1 MKNTEDKHFLDYW
14 RIVRKRKGVV
24 IATVFIVTFT
34 TAIVSFIMT
43 PRYFA
48 SCKIRVV
55 KQKPTVDV
63 FGKQYSMMSDYDPIF
78 FGTQSELIQ
87 SEPILLKVIDD
98 LSLAKRW
105 FGARDDFK
113 ELGNKFALRRMKY
126 HLRVKQFRGTD
137 IIEIAFEDY
146 DQEKVAVIANT
157 IAGVFR
163 DERLRLMKE
172 KVEEGLDNLSASLSK
187 SLQELVETDKE
198 LEEAKKRT
206 GLAYYQGVSIDK
218 QKLTEYNDAYIQ
230 AQMEA
235 VLKKTEIDELMKL
248 SPEEQLYTLSVGVK
262 SNASHNLTVLKQRL
276 AEAKVERSVLL
287 EDYGNKHP
295 LVLQAKSKIE
305 EIEDNIAKEIQGIIN
320 GLKTEYEV
328 ARVRAE
334 ELHNVLENV
343 KKEDQVLDE
352 KQLEVVKLV
361 REVETNREVY
371 MTLKKQLNEEIIAK
385 ALPVSYVEIV
395 EPAVRPVIPSKPRKA
410 LNIALG
416 LVFGLVLGTGFA
428 YFMEYLDTSIKTV
441 DDIEEFLGLPILGVI
456 PQKIKILF
464 DEKRNSLNYESYRI
478 VRTNLDLI
486 LRKNNYKTIT
496 VTSAGA
502 GEGKSTTIVNMGIVL
517 ARAGKKV
524 IILDADIRKPKIAAF
539 FGAAETGGLGDVLK
553 GKLALD
559 SAVQNTSEE
568 NLKFI
573 PCGKTLSGFVGLL
586 SPQKI
591 KELIAG
597 LKDKSDIILIDA
609 PPLIGVSD
617 SSMLVNESDAVI
629 LVVQHRKYP
638 KDMAKRAVKTMRAQ
652 GVNVIGAVLNN
663 INFVR
668 DDDYYKHYAYYYHDA
683 ENEKT

>member
-1 MKNTEDKHFLDYW
+1 MKNVEDKHLLDYW
-14 RIVRKRKGVV
+14 RIVRKRKGV
-24 IATVFIVTFT
+24 ILATVFIVTFT
-34 TAIVSFIMT
+34 TVLVSFIMT

-98 LSLAKRW
+98 LGLAKRW

-113 ELGNKFALRRMKY
+113 ELGNKFALKRMKT

-137 IIEIAFEDY
+137 IIEIIFEDY
-146 DQEKVAVIANT
+146 DQEKVSVIANT
-157 IAGVFR
+157 IANVFR
-163 DERLRLMKE
+163 DERLRLMQENVK
-172 KVEEGLDNLSASLSK
+172 EGLDNLSESLNK

-235 VLKKTEIDELMKL
+235 VLKKTEIDELTKL

-262 SNASHNLTVLKQRL
+262 GNAPQNLVVLKQRL
-276 AEAKVERSVLL
+276 AEAKVELSVLL
-287 EDYGNKHP
+287 EDYGDKHP

-305 EIEDNIAKEIQGIIN
+305 EIEDNIAKEIRGIIN

-334 ELHNVLENV
+334 ELKNVLESV

-352 KQLEVVKLV
+352 KQLEVVNLV

-371 MTLKKQLNEEIIAK
+371 MTLKKQLTEETITK
-385 ALPVSYVEIV
+385 ALPVTYVEIV
-395 EPAVRPVIPSKPRKA
+395 EPAVRPTIPSRPKKA

-416 LVFGLVLGTGFA
+416 LLFGLVLGTGFA

-486 LRKNNYKTIT
+486 LQKNSYKTIT

-524 IILDADIRKPKIAAF
+524 IILDADIRKPKIASF
-539 FGAAETGGLGDVLK
+539 FGVAETEGMVDILK
-553 GKLALD
+553 GNMPLD
-559 SAVQNTSEE
+559 KAIRDTAEE
-568 NLKFI
+568 KLKFI
-573 PCGKTLSGFVGLL
+573 PCGKSSSGFVGLL
-586 SPQKI
+586 SSNKI
-591 KELIAG
+591 KEFISS
-597 LKDKSDIILIDA
+597 LKNKFDIILMDA

-617 SSMLVNESDAVI
+617 SSMLANESDAVI
-629 LVVQHRKYP
+629 LVIQHRKYP
-638 KDMAKRAVKTMRAQ
+638 KDMTRRAVKTLRNMGA
-652 GVNVIGAVLNN
+652 NVIGAVLNN

-668 DDDYYKHYAYYYHDA
+668 DDDYYKHYAYYYHDN
-683 ENEKT
+683 ENEKN